1 MFALFFSIC
10 FSVSHIQ
17 YNFKLG
23 DRSLELPVS
32 CAGEGTGRELDA
44 PHAASPLLSGSSDRQ
59 LPTGA
64 GAPQPTWESVFPCPA
79 APGASP
85 SLHSPALWGK
95 THRQDKAPWW
105 GQDRDA
111 AEAMAPSETPG
122 QQLLPFPE
130 GDQR

>member
-1 MFALFFSIC
+1 M
-10 FSVSHIQ
+10 SHSFNIIL
-17 YNFKLG
+17 NWETG
-23 DRSLELPVS
+23 HSGSLCPVQGKGQ
-32 CAGEGTGRELDA
+32 GESWMRLTL
-44 PHAASPLLSGSSDRQ
+44 PLLSSGSSDRQ

-85 SLHSPALWGK
+85 SLHSPAPWGK
-95 THRQDKAPWW
+95 THGQDTAPWW

-111 AEAMAPSETPG
+111 AQAMAPSETPE
-122 QQLLPFPE
+122 QQLLPFPA